1 MNSDNKINYIIFFVL
16 SFAII
21 LGYSILFPPPKPVVE
36 ETAQK
41 EKISDSIDD
50 ELIDNTGTVSKSIE
64 TPKSKDENIFKRL
77 DDKSSPYATSEN
89 LITVESPLYTG
100 KIDPLGAR
108 IVEWKLDKYKE
119 STQNGSQE
127 YNLFSDS
134 PPGFNL
140 GVQASYEDIPNPI
153 PFSYAGS
160 KNIVLKDDAK
170 ELEFVWKS
178 PGGITISK
186 TYNISP
192 NSYLVTS
199 TIRIINSTGK
209 TIKHIVSVDTF
220 SSALKV
226 DSQGRSKEFIAL
238 VSDEIQKESSN
249 PEQTIEYAGKI
260 EWFGFLD
267 KYFLYTFLPESDD
280 TNKVK
285 FSSISGGD
293 ELVRATYSYPAY
305 ELKPGNERPY
315 KSKLYLGPLQ
325 VDSLKQADP
334 ELKHAMDFG
343 WFDFLAKPVLSLLN
357 YMNKYFNN
365 YGISIIVITILIRVI
380 FLPLTIKSMASMKE
394 VQVKMQTLKPKIDAL
409 KEKYKDDKQK
419 QNQEMMNMYTAH
431 GVNPL
436 SSLGGCLPML
446 IQIPVFIALYEV
458 LLNSIDLRHSAF
470 LWINDLSEAEVLF
483 DIPAIGIP
491 FRILPL
497 AMGVSWFIS
506 QKMTPMTTPGSDQ
519 MELQMKM
526 MQFMPIIF
534 TVMFWGLPS
543 GLVLYWTVSN
553 ILSIVQQLYVNK
565 KTAKH

>member
-1 MNSDNKINYIIFFVL
+1 MNNDNKLNYILFFIL

-21 LGYSILFPPPKPVVE
+21 LGYSLLFPPPKPKPTETENSRQDEVVTE
-36 ETAQK
+36 Q
-41 EKISDSIDD
+41 
-50 ELIDNTGTVSKSIE
+50 TVSQTDDSQIKDIQKPPVKS
-64 TPKSKDENIFKRL
+64 DNIFERL
-77 DDKSSPYATSEN
+77 SDEADPYDTSEQLISVKSSLFE
-89 LITVESPLYTG
+89 G

-108 IVEWKLDKYKE
+108 IVEWKLDKYNENTE
-119 STQNGSQE
+119 SGSAK
-127 YNLFSDS
+127 YNLINDS
-134 PPGFNL
+134 PPSFNL
-140 GVQASYEDIPNPI
+140 GLRTNNEDIPNPI

-160 KNIVLKDDAK
+160 KDIVLKDDAK
-170 ELEFVWKS
+170 ELEFSWSS

-186 TYNISP
+186 TYDISP
-192 NSYLVTS
+192 DSYLITS
-199 TIRIINSTGK
+199 TIKIANNTGK
-209 TIKHIVSVDTF
+209 TIKHIVSVDTY
-220 SSALKV
+220 SSTLKI

-238 VSDEIQKESSN
+238 VSDEVEKESSN
-249 PEQTIEYAGKI
+249 PEQTIEYTGKI
-260 EWFGFLD
+260 GWFGFLD
-267 KYFLYTFLPESDD
+267 KYFLYTFLPESGD

-285 FSSISGGD
+285 FSSPSGEE
-293 ELVRATYSYPAY
+293 ELVRAVYSYPRY
-305 ELKPGNERPY
+305 ELKSGNEKPY

-325 VDSLKQADP
+325 VDSLKQAGS
-334 ELKHAMDFG
+334 ELNRAMDFG
-343 WFDFLAKPVLSLLN
+343 WFDWLAKPVLSLLN

-365 YGISIIVITILIRVI
+365 YGVSIIAITILIRVI
-380 FLPLTIKSMASMKE
+380 FLPLTIKSMASMKQ
-394 VQVKMQTLKPKIDAL
+394 VQTKMQTLKPKIDAL

-419 QNQEMMNMYTAH
+419 QNQEMMNLYTAH

-446 IQIPVFIALYEV
+446 VQIPVFIALYEV

-483 DIPAIGIP
+483 DIPGIGIP

-506 QKMTPMTTPGSDQ
+506 QKMTPMTTPGSEQ

-553 ILSIVQQLYVNK
+553 LLSIVQQLYVNRK
-565 KTAKH
+565 AATH